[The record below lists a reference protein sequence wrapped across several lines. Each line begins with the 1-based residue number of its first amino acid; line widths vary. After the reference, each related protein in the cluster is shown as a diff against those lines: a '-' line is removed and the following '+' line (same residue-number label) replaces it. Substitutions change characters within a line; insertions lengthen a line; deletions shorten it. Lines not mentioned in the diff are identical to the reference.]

1 MKAELRTSS
10 GRNLEGSRLADSPSQ
25 RLRNWRCQVHYAHFY
40 SLVLT
45 SGALLHEET
54 APPRTSQFL
63 EMIKIPFDVP
73 FTCKPTNPEPTSPP
87 PLLYPRAR
95 YPVARDSPNA
105 TELKL
110 IKLPSPQP
118 ARPGPPTPPVKT
130 TIKALGPSPP
140 FPSVLWPTLELP
152 HVVRRHVACS
162 SSQDKRLTGYLFHG
176 SCFLSCWPHSVWIS
190 IKAKF

>member
-1 MKAELRTSS
+1 VDGIQKGAVLQTVLLRGS
-10 GRNLEGSRLADSPSQ
+10 GAGDAKYIM
-25 RLRNWRCQVHYAHFY
+25 HTFY

-118 ARPGPPTPPVKT
+118 ARPAPPTPPVKT

-140 FPSVLWPTLELP
+140 FPSVL
-152 HVVRRHVACS
+152 
-162 SSQDKRLTGYLFHG
+162 
-176 SCFLSCWPHSVWIS
+176 
-190 IKAKF
+190 